1 MGADQY
7 RANRPGAG
15 TAKYSRRGSARALW
29 KARKERNRILEPEM
43 PDQAKISFRR
53 KVIYVG
59 IISLGI
65 PALLVMSSE
74 LVGRAY
80 IHFQYGIP
88 GKSYGLWR
96 YDSELGTVHNENAYN
111 TTSETNDYG
120 FRNKENVFEPKPKGS
135 HRVIAYGGSTTYS
148 YNLLNDEAWPIQL
161 QNLLRRQHDSRDQV
175 LNGGAFAWSLSHA
188 YARARGELP
197 LLRPD
202 YVILYS
208 GINEETNANALR
220 GQGKELQSVLDQGA
234 FGAFATKLGRNGWLT
249 RNSVIVRILDYY
261 IRPILDRWLD
271 RWSVANGK
279 NGGEAGSVSKEIDQ
293 VVLEHYL
300 LTLRAFLDL
309 IKQVGARPVFVIQ
322 AHGYNNAVTKRL
334 TQYSRLAAPV
344 ARDAG
349 AITIDAQEVVD
360 SYSGNPMDLFYSSG
374 VHWSSVG
381 AIRLAKFIQ
390 ENAF

>member
-1 MGADQY
+1 
-7 RANRPGAG
+7 
-15 TAKYSRRGSARALW
+15 
-29 KARKERNRILEPEM
+29 M
-43 PDQAKISFRR
+43 PDQVKISFR
-53 KVIYVG
+53 KTVLFLV

-65 PALLVMSSE
+65 PALLVMSLE

-96 YDSELGTVHNENAYN
+96 YDPELGAIHNENAYN
-111 TTSETNDYG
+111 TNSETNDYG
-120 FRNKENVFEPKPKGS
+120 FRNKENVFEPKPKDPY
-135 HRVIAYGGSTTYS
+135 RVITYGGSTTYS
-148 YNLLNDEAWPIQL
+148 YNLSNDEAWPIQL
-161 QNLLRRQHDSRDQV
+161 QKLLRRQHNSRDQV
-175 LNGGAFAWSLSHA
+175 LNGGAILWSLGHA
-188 YARARGELP
+188 FARARGELP

-220 GQGKELQSVLDQGA
+220 RQGKELQSVLDQGA
-234 FGAFATKLGRNGWLT
+234 FGTFATNLDQNRWLK
-249 RNSVIVRILDYY
+249 RNSVVVRFFDYRL
-261 IRPILDRWLD
+261 RPIFG
-271 RWSVANGK
+271 RWSVENGK
-279 NGGEAGSVSKEIDQ
+279 NGGKAVSVSEEVDQ
-293 VVLEHYL
+293 VVLENYL

-309 IKQVGARPVFVIQ
+309 IEQVGARPVFVIQ
-322 AHGYNNAVTKRL
+322 AHGYNNARNKRL

-349 AITIDAQEVVD
+349 AIAIDAQEVVD
-360 SYSGNPMDLFYSSG
+360 SYSGNPMDLFYSTG